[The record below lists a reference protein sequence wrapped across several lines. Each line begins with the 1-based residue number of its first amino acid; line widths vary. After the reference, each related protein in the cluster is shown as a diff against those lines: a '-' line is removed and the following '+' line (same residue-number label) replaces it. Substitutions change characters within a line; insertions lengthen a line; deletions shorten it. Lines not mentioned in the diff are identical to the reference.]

1 MKLGGVLNHRLVKVI
16 AEMGHTDGLTVAD
29 AGLPVPLE
37 VERIDLAVSP
47 GVPSLAQV
55 LEVLGGELK
64 IEEIVV
70 AQESFDAN
78 PEALRTIERCFPG
91 VPLKAVPHVEF
102 KALTRDTR
110 AVVRTGECTPYA
122 NAILRSGVI
131 FFLGRRPNI
140 QRPAPQFTTANEKD
154 W

>member
-1 MKLGGVLNHRLVKVI
+1 MKLGGILNHRLAMTI

-55 LEVLGGELK
+55 LDAIASELRV
-64 IEEIVV
+64 EEITI
-70 AQESFDAN
+70 AREAFDRN
-78 PEALRTIERCFPG
+78 PELLRTLEHCFPG
-91 VPLKAVPHVEF
+91 IPLKAVPHEEF
-102 KALTRDTR
+102 KALTGDTR

-122 NAILRSGVI
+122 NCILRSGVI
-131 FFLGRRPNI
+131 F
-140 QRPAPQFTTANEKD
+140 
-154 W
+154 

>member
-1 MKLGGVLNHRLVKVI
+1 MKLGGVLNHRLAMTL

-55 LEVLGGELK
+55 LEAIASELK
-64 IEEIVV
+64 VEEIVV
-70 AQESFDAN
+70 AREAFDAN

-91 VPLKAVPHVEF
+91 VPVMAVPHVEF
-102 KALTRDTR
+102 KKLTCETR

-131 FFLGRRPNI
+131 F
-140 QRPAPQFTTANEKD
+140 
-154 W
+154 